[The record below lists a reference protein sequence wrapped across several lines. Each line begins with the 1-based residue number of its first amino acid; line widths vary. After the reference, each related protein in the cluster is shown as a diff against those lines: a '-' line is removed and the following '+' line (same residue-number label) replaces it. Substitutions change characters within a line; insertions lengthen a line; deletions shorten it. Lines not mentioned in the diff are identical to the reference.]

1 MLLFVP
7 LFLAPAFAVEYLE
20 VKPSDG
26 GTLNVGIATEPEK
39 PVPGGETKFKIDF
52 INPKNDKVQE
62 HIDYT
67 FSLQRD
73 GEYLF
78 GPTPLIHTSEG
89 SITIPVETI
98 DPGIY
103 FVEIEMEGILF
114 QPIPKEVVTF
124 DIRIPEAQAS
134 ENGDQPENGGCLIA
148 TATYGSELSTQV
160 QQLREVRDN
169 VVMKTESGKSFMSGF
184 NQFYYS
190 FAPTVADLER
200 ENSFFKNSVKVAITP
215 LLTTL
220 SVLNYID
227 IDSEFE
233 MIGIGISLILL
244 NIGMYFGLP
253 AVLVTRWYIHRKPQ

>member
-7 LFLAPAFAVEYLE
+7 FFLAPVFAVEYLE

-190 FAPTVADLER
+190 FSPIIADWER
-200 ENSFFKNSVKVAITP
+200 QSPIFKEIVKVGITPMLASLSILNSVNIDSNEQMLAYGI
-215 LLTTL
+215 
-220 SVLNYID
+220 SVL
-227 IDSEFE
+227 
-233 MIGIGISLILL
+233 IL
-244 NIGMYFGLP
+244 NVGMYLAVP
-253 AVLVTRWYIHRKPQ
+253 AVIIHRLRK